1 MVNKVLGILIA
12 SDFLLQAAWGFIGP
26 IFALFLTE
34 QIQGGSIQMVGFAVA
49 VYWVTKS
56 GIQPFL
62 AHFLD
67 VTDGEKD
74 DFWFLVAG
82 MFMANLVPFGFLF
95 ATNMFHIFIL
105 QVLHGIAMAMVVPSW
120 AAIFTRHIQKGWEAF
135 SWSIES
141 TALGFAAGLAAAFG
155 GILAGTVGFKVVFL
169 IVCVFGLLSSF
180 LLLLIRNHVSS
191 PKRVSQPLPPKEK
204 LTH

>member
-34 QIQGGSIQMVGFAVA
+34 QIAGGSIQMVGFAVA

-82 MFMANLVPFGFLF
+82 MFAANLVPFGFLF

-155 GILAGTVGFKVVFL
+155 GILAGTLGFKAVFL
-169 IVCVFGLLSSF
+169 IVGVFGLSSSF
-180 LLLLIRNHVSS
+180 LLLLVRNQVFS
-191 PKRVSQPLPPKEK
+191 PKRVDQPLPPKEK

>member
-1 MVNKVLGILIA
+1 
-12 SDFLLQAAWGFIGP
+12 
-26 IFALFLTE
+26 
-34 QIQGGSIQMVGFAVA
+34 MVGFAVA

-155 GILAGTVGFKVVFL
+155 GILAGTLGFKAVFI
-169 IVCVFGLLSSF
+169 IVGVFGMLSSF
-180 LLLLIRNHVSS
+180 LLLLVRNQVFS
-191 PKRVSQPLPPKEK
+191 PKRVDQPLPPKEK

>member
-56 GIQPFL
+56 AIQPFL
-62 AHFLD
+62 ARFLD
-67 VTDGEKD
+67 VTDGERD
-74 DFWFLVAG
+74 DFWFLVVG
-82 MFMANLVPFGFLF
+82 MFAANLVPLGFFF
-95 ATNMFHIFIL
+95 ATNMFHIFLL
-105 QVLHGIAMAMVVPSW
+105 QIVHGAAMALVVPSW
-120 AAIFTRHIQKGWEAF
+120 AAIFTRHIAKGWEAF

-155 GILAGTVGFKVVFL
+155 GILAGAVGFKAVFL
-169 IVCVFGLLSSF
+169 IVSVFGLLSSF
-180 LLLLIRNHVSS
+180 LLLLIRNQVSS
-191 PKRVSQPLPPKEK
+191 PRRVSQPLPPKEK